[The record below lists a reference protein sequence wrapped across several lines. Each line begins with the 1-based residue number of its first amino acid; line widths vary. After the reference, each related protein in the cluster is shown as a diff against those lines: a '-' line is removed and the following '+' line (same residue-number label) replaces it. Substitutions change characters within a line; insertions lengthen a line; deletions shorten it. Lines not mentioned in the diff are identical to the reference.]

1 MKTPMKIKTALVA
14 TALTAMSRGAAQAQE
29 ADTVQVDAMTIT
41 QSNLRPGYGEAIES
55 ASIEGLDEAVAA
67 YPEFET
73 DNQFMSDEGVF
84 RYAYYEKTGIWLD
97 RNSAEQE
104 MADIEW

>member
-14 TALTAMSRGAAQAQE
+14 TALTAMSLGAAQAQE

-41 QSNLRPGYGEAIES
+41 QTNLRPGYGEAIEN
-55 ASIEGLDEAVAA
+55 ATIEGLDDAVAI
-67 YPEFET
+67 YPEFEN

-97 RNSAEQE
+97 RESAEQE
-104 MADIEW
+104 MADVEW